1 MSKSRLVSGKQK
13 KKSGASLDQDR
24 YDYLDVSN
32 AEPDLGLPQVD
43 SSVLIGD
50 IDGTRTWTDI
60 TTYANDFRGY
70 TGSQGDIGYTGSVGF
85 AGSQGDIGYTG
96 SQGDIGYTGSQG
108 DIGYTGSQGDIGYTG
123 SQGDIGYTGS
133 FGFTGSQGPQGNFG
147 GVTFDYT
154 FDSDITDSAPGTGKL
169 KLNQN
174 NISTASV
181 LYIQDTDDNNAN
193 LDAYLTTIDAS
204 TSQLKGHIRI
214 SNKSNS
220 DDFAIFAITNNST
233 NNGAYFSVPV
243 SYVSGTASSFSNNE
257 DIIITFART
266 GDKGDIGYTG
276 SQGDIGYTGSVGFVG
291 SQGYTGSQGDIG
303 YTGSQGDVGY
313 TGSFGFTGSQGDI
326 GYTGSQ
332 GDIGYTGSQGDIGY
346 TGSQGDI
353 GYTGSQGDVGYTGS
367 FGFTGSQGD
376 IGYTGSQGDIGYTGS
391 QGDIGFTGSQGDIGF
406 TGSQGDIG
414 YTGSQGDIGYTGSA
428 STEIGYTGSVGY
440 TGSQGDIGYT
450 GSQGD
455 IGYTGS
461 QGDIGYTGSAVP
473 GMVSDGSNTITI
485 GTGYSIVPLTD
496 GLQSL
501 GSPTAA
507 WGEIYLSGNSI
518 YLGGNVISINVDGS
532 LDITDSAGDPIPV
545 RAKNFYIGSV
555 GMPAY
560 TDGTSI
566 TGLVFPDGSLQTSAA
581 SKMYT
586 NADAANG
593 LSLSDLKP
601 GDYYYDDV
609 NASIYICYDTGLGY
623 FDILDLTVR
632 SS

>member
-1 MSKSRLVSGKQK
+1 MSWKHQMSKSRLVSGKQK

-332 GDIGYTGSQGDIGY
+332 GDIGYTGSQGDIG
-346 TGSQGDI
+346 
-353 GYTGSQGDVGYTGS
+353 
-367 FGFTGSQGD
+367 
-376 IGYTGSQGDIGYTGS
+376 
-391 QGDIGFTGSQGDIGF
+391 FTGSQGDIGF

-428 STEIGYTGSVGY
+428 STEIGYTGSV
-440 TGSQGDIGYT
+440 GYT

>member
-1 MSKSRLVSGKQK
+1 MGFQIAKIYLSVAALEADINPSGIVAGEFAIIETGNNDDPENSRLYLWNGTAYSYVTDL
-13 KKSGASLDQDR
+13 SGA
-24 YDYLDVSN
+24 V
-32 AEPDLGLPQVD
+32 GLTGIQGEQGVQG
-43 SSVLIGD
+43 VTG
-50 IDGTRTWTDI
+50 
-60 TTYANDFRGY
+60 F
-70 TGSQGDIGYTGSVGF
+70 TGSRGFTGSIGFTGSRGFTGSTGFVG
-85 AGSQGDIGYTG
+85 SIGYTG

-108 DIGYTGSQGDIGYTG
+108 DI
-123 SQGDIGYTGS
+123 
-133 FGFTGSQGPQGNFG
+133 
-147 GVTFDYT
+147 
-154 FDSDITDSAPGTGKL
+154 
-169 KLNQN
+169 
-174 NISTASV
+174 
-181 LYIQDTDDNNAN
+181 
-193 LDAYLTTIDAS
+193 
-204 TSQLKGHIRI
+204 
-214 SNKSNS
+214 
-220 DDFAIFAITNNST
+220 
-233 NNGAYFSVPV
+233 
-243 SYVSGTASSFSNNE
+243 
-257 DIIITFART
+257 
-266 GDKGDIGYTG
+266 
-276 SQGDIGYTGSVGFVG
+276 
-291 SQGYTGSQGDIG
+291 
-303 YTGSQGDVGY
+303 
-313 TGSFGFTGSQGDI
+313 
-326 GYTGSQ
+326 
-332 GDIGYTGSQGDIGY
+332 
-346 TGSQGDI
+346 
-353 GYTGSQGDVGYTGS
+353 
-367 FGFTGSQGD
+367 
-376 IGYTGSQGDIGYTGS
+376 
-391 QGDIGFTGSQGDIGF
+391 
-406 TGSQGDIG
+406 
-414 YTGSQGDIGYTGSA
+414 
-428 STEIGYTGSVGY
+428 GY